1 MFDVNIIQRILLVE
15 FDITLKE
22 NVFINICP
30 QVSPAISAKKLVDHE
45 PEETGKKHGEE
56 NGRPT
61 RHFNHNTAVFLE
73 VWR

>member
-45 PEETGKKHGEE
+45 PEETGKNMEKRTVGL
-56 NGRPT
+56 PDT
-61 RHFNHNTAVFLE
+61 STITLLSS
-73 VWR
+73 